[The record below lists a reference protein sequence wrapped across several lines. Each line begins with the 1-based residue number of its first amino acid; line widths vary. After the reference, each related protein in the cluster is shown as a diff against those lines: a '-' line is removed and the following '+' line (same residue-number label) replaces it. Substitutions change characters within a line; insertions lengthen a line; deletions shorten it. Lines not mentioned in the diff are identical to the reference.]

1 MINVFHIVSG
11 KTWGGAE
18 QYAYDL
24 ASRLRHD
31 PDFYTEVVCRKT
43 PAVLNRFRQLELPI
57 SILPLKGMADID
69 SPTRLARLL
78 RKGLNIVH
86 VHSVSDAFT
95 AMWARRISENQHGTR
110 IVMTVHGIDRPR
122 DNYLY
127 RKIYKSVDLFVFVSQ
142 MAHDAFMGHVRKR
155 DQYKAL
161 VLRDSVIPAAPDAA
175 TPVIDLRSKLGLSPE
190 QALIMFHG
198 RLCHEKGIDV
208 ALRAITQLDKRSYHL
223 VVMGTG
229 QPKFLTQLK
238 GFIVANQLVRNV
250 TLLGFRDDVQQLIAQ
265 CDFGVLPAVA
275 PEPLGIANLEYMMQ
289 GKAHITT
296 NNGAQH
302 EYVRDGKNGLLVSP
316 NNIFPLAAAI
326 KGLIEDPAARRRLG
340 EQARADFNAHLNY
353 DAFYHTM
360 TTQYRQL
367 LNE

>member
-175 TPVIDLRSKLGLSPE
+175 TPVIDLRSKEKYDAGHIPQAVNFPLRELRLLIQDIITEGFSVLTSQIIVYGETE
-190 QALIMFHG
+190 Q
-198 RLCHEKGIDV
+198 EGIDG
-208 ALRAITQLDKRSYHL
+208 A
-223 VVMGTG
+223 G
-229 QPKFLTQLK
+229 LK
-238 GFIVANQLVRNV
+238 GGEAGDLAVR
-250 TLLGFRDDVQQLIAQ
+250 
-265 CDFGVLPAVA
+265 GVEVVFQ
-275 PEPLGIANLEYMMQ
+275 PLGQFI
-289 GKAHITT
+289 
-296 NNGAQH
+296 
-302 EYVRDGKNGLLVSP
+302 LL
-316 NNIFPLAAAI
+316 
-326 KGLIEDPAARRRLG
+326 
-340 EQARADFNAHLNY
+340 DFC
-353 DAFYHTM
+353 
-360 TTQYRQL
+360 Q
-367 LNE
+367 